1 MEFTITMTGTLPLL
15 MSSARLSDPLDPIAK
30 AIKKLTGKRTKT
42 DDDQWEIH
50 RLEFRGALYLDPDVG
65 PYIPGENIQRCL
77 TDAARVNKLGK
88 NVERGLF
95 IDTDVNP
102 LAYSGPRDADELW
115 KNENFRHR
123 TSVKIGQ
130 RRTMRCRPMFRQW
143 KVEAHGILDTAQLN
157 LDDLRMIT
165 ENAGS
170 MIGLGDWRPRFGR
183 FTAEIAE
190 AK

>member
-1 MEFTITMTGTLPLL
+1 MEFTITMTGSLPLL
-15 MSSARLSDPLDPIAK
+15 VSSSRLADPLDPIVK
-30 AIKKLTGKRTKT
+30 SIKKLTGKRTKT

-50 RLEFRGALYLDPDVG
+50 RLEFFGALYLDPDVG

-102 LAYSGPRDADELW
+102 LGYNGPRTAEELW
-115 KNENFRHR
+115 ANENFRHR

-143 KVEAHGILDTAQLN
+143 KVQAHGILDTAQLN

-183 FTAEIAE
+183 FSAVIEE
-190 AK
+190 A